1 MQHING
7 DDVRYIYPFHS
18 SDKKTYRCFTIIIYS
33 YQNSLGIYA
42 LGSCRYLHF
51 DFHHICG
58 HIHFERL
65 AILYEQ
71 MEDFL
76 DKNGYYS
83 FPPPQ
88 Q

>member
-1 MQHING
+1 M
-7 DDVRYIYPFHS
+7 FH
-18 SDKKTYRCFTIIIYS
+18 RIIYIFLS
-33 YQNSLGIYA
+33 NS

-83 FPPPQ
+83 FPLLSILVLGVLWN
-88 Q
+88 